1 MQIIKIFKTIAISYA
16 LTSFCYTRLSAQ
28 LDTLRS
34 PRYGSFN
41 ISLGG
46 LGYQALNKSNVGYLK
61 FTPFYSPKI
70 DLGYEY
76 IFNTYKIGLELN
88 AGLSA
93 TGYRITYDKSMKGL
107 YNTVSNSKRE
117 MVVSYFSGATWQRYF
132 IVPII
137 TRYSVNLYNR
147 ILLNKYFALPKQ
159 YLLKATFGVATT
171 SYTMENSQTTIEPIF
186 GRNNIESTIIT
197 KVNSRDDI
205 TLDKQFSSL
214 VFKVGIGKLLHK
226 HLLTMDLE
234 FNKGLETIYQG
245 TIIQNENIRNQN
257 YISSWSWTNTYLGMN
272 VQYGLGKW
280 RKGK

>member
-1 MQIIKIFKTIAISYA
+1 MNVKLKWILILFVVPNLVITAQKA
-16 LTSFCYTRLSAQ
+16 RLDS
-28 LDTLRS
+28 LRS
-34 PRYGSFN
+34 PKFGSFN
-41 ISLGG
+41 ISIGF
-46 LGYQALNKSNVGYLK
+46 LGYQAINPDKNVGYLK

-93 TGYRITYDKSMKGL
+93 TGYRITYDKSMKDL
-107 YNTVSNSKRE
+107 FNTVSNSNRE
-117 MVVSYFSGATWQRYF
+117 RMESYFSSAPWQKHF

-147 ILLNKYFALPKQ
+147 ILLNKYFTLPKQ
-159 YLLKATFGVATT
+159 YLLKATLGMATT
-171 SYTMENSQTTIEPIF
+171 SYTMENSQITIEPIF
-186 GRNNIESTIIT
+186 GRNNIESKVIT
-197 KVNSRDDI
+197 KVNIRDDI
-205 TLDKQFSSL
+205 GYEKQFSSL
-214 VFKVGIGKLLHK
+214 VIKIGIGKLLHNR
-226 HLLTMDLE
+226 LLTMDLE
-234 FNKGLETIYQG
+234 FNKGLETIYKG

-280 RKGK
+280 RKKK